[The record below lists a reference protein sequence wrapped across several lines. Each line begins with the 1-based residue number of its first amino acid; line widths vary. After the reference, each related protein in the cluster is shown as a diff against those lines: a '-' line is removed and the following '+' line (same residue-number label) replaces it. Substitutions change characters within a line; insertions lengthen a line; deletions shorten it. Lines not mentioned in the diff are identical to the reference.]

1 MKRFE
6 IGDLVRYTFNN
17 IQEGRAVITET
28 ETSTYRVHWVYFQ
41 KEGRV
46 LTDQQLRTLGTVY
59 WWVLSEVDIWSKL
72 A

>member
-6 IGDLVRYTFNN
+6 IGDLVHYTFNN
-17 IQEGRAVITET
+17 VQEGRAVITET

-59 WWVLSEVDIWSKL
+59 WWYHSKVDIWSKL